1 MAAGEP
7 VAIVG
12 MAVLLPGAA
21 DLAAYWRN
29 LTGGFDAITEVPAD
43 RLDSG
48 FHAADPDDDLPP
60 EVTYCHRGG
69 FLDEPVTVD
78 AGAFGI
84 VPNSIE
90 GMEPDQLIA
99 LRVAAAAVADAGGL
113 RGLGDPTRI
122 GVILGR
128 GGYLSPG
135 LMRFGQRVRT
145 VREVTRVLT
154 ELVPGLERERL
165 EQVRAALHEQFGP
178 MRPEATIG
186 LVPNLA
192 ASRVANRLDL
202 RGPAYTVDAACASSL
217 IAVDQ
222 ATRELAEGRCDAVLA
237 GGVHHCHDDT
247 LWSVFSQLRALSPS
261 QRIRP
266 LSRAADGLLIGEGT
280 GVVVLKRL
288 ADARRDGD
296 RVYAV
301 VRGTGTSSDGRGQ
314 SLFNPD
320 AGGQEIAL
328 RRAWQAAG
336 LDPAAP
342 HSVGL
347 LEAHGTATRAGD
359 DAELTTLARVF
370 GAPAGSRG
378 VIGSVK
384 SMIGHTMPA
393 AGIAGLVKAAL
404 AIHHATLLPTL
415 HCDDPNPLLERT
427 RFRPISAAVPWESAA
442 PRRAAVEAFGFGGI
456 NAHVVLEEEP
466 GQQARA
472 PVRTVEPERVLR
484 LAADGPERLRE
495 LLDRPDVDLRSTAES
510 EGGCRLGIVD
520 PTAKRLAAARR
531 VLAAGKPWRGRGDI
545 WFSPRPLLREG
556 SAAKVAFVFPG
567 LEAEFNP
574 KCADVAEHFGR
585 VEPGLSTDTVLSRA
599 KSVTEVGLLLDAVLR
614 RIGIRP
620 DALAGHSLGEWTAMT
635 AAGLCADGLLE
646 RFGTADFRLPEV
658 DFLALG
664 CSAEEAGA
672 RIEAEPD
679 LVVSH
684 DNAPRQSIVC
694 GPPSAIARLATT
706 LRADGIVARPLPFR
720 SGFHTPVMGPLLAY
734 YAGVFDG
741 MRLGVPDTPIWSA
754 TTARPYPKSTA
765 DLRTLFLEHLVR
777 PVRFRELV
785 ERLYVDGFRVFIHIG
800 PGQLGSF
807 IDDTLADRDHL
818 TVSASSGL
826 RQGMAQLRRVAI
838 AFWVEGG
845 RPDFGALDGP
855 VEDGVTV
862 STTCPP
868 LSVPPSARGLLA
880 GAVEPEVPAGLPG
893 GVAAE
898 FEALLADTRK
908 AARSVL
914 AAAQGGRTLRVSLAE
929 MPYLRAHRFFRQ
941 REDWPDETDRRPVV
955 PATTLVE
962 FAMREA
968 ERACP
973 GMVAVGVRGARFH
986 RWLTASPAQSVP
998 LGLERLAPDRIAV
1011 RVGEF
1016 TSMTVELAAR
1026 YPAPARPPFVI
1037 EDPEQEPPL
1046 PAAEIYRR
1054 REMFHGPE
1062 FQGLAEIE
1070 ALGEWHIRGVLT
1082 VLPTPGALLDNVGQL
1097 LGCWLM
1103 ATQHE
1108 RLLAFPASISSIAV
1122 FGPPLP
1128 PETRVSCTVRVRTPR
1143 PETLEM
1149 DAQIVHNGQVWAEI
1163 NSWQDVRLDCD
1174 RNAHRVYAFPR
1185 DNLLARRQG
1194 DGWWRVVDPWRSV
1207 AARELYAGVYL
1218 SAPER
1223 TEYERV
1229 PPRRRGEWL
1238 LGRIA
1243 VKDAVRSWL
1252 AESGAEPAF
1261 PAEILVTG
1269 DEELSVRGHHGRRLP
1284 WLRVSITRGAEPGV
1298 VLAKAE
1304 QREDVRI

>member
-1 MAAGEP
+1 MAEREP

-12 MAVLLPGAA
+12 MAVLLPGAV
-21 DLAAYWRN
+21 DLVAYWRN
-29 LTGGFDAITEVPAD
+29 LTGGFDAITEVPAE

-48 FHAADPDDDLPP
+48 FHAADPDGELPP
-60 EVTYCHRGG
+60 ELTYCRRGG

-78 AGAFGI
+78 VGAFGI

-113 RGLGDPTRI
+113 RGLGDPARI

-154 ELVPGLERERL
+154 ELVPGLAAERL
-165 EQVRAALHEQFGP
+165 EQVRAALLEQFGP

-217 IAVDQ
+217 LAVDQ
-222 ATRELAEGRCDAVLA
+222 AVGELASGRCDAVLA

-247 LWSVFSQLRALSPS
+247 LWSLFSQLRALSPS

-266 LSRAADGLLIGEGT
+266 LSREADGLLIGEGT

-301 VRGTGTSSDGRGQ
+301 ILGTGTSSDGRGQ

-320 AGGQEIAL
+320 AGGQEVAL
-328 RRAWQAAG
+328 RRAWRAAG
-336 LDPAAP
+336 LDPAEP
-342 HSVGL
+342 DSVGL

-370 GAPAGSRG
+370 GGPSGRPA

-404 AIHHATLLPTL
+404 AVHHATLLPTL
-415 HCDDPNPLLERT
+415 HCENPNPLLERT
-427 RFRPISAAVPWESAA
+427 RFCPIAAAVPWESAT
-442 PRRAAVEAFGFGGI
+442 PRRAAVDAFGFGGI

-472 PVRTVEPERVLR
+472 PVRTVEPERVVR

-495 LLDRPDVDLRSTAES
+495 LLDRPDAELRAATGQQ
-510 EGGCRLGIVD
+510 GGCRLGIVG

-545 WFSPRPLLREG
+545 WFSPRPLLATG
-556 SAAKVAFVFPG
+556 SAARVAFLFPG
-567 LEAEFNP
+567 LEAEFAPNT
-574 KCADVAEHFGR
+574 ADVAEHFGF
-585 VEPGLSTDTVLSRA
+585 VQPPLGTDTVLARA
-599 KSVTEVGLLLDAVLR
+599 VAVTEVGMLLDAAVR

-620 DALAGHSLGEWTAMT
+620 DGLAGHSVGEWTAM
-635 AAGLCADGLLE
+635 AVGGLCARSPLDH
-646 RFGTADFRLPEV
+646 FGATDLRLPEV

-672 RIEAEPD
+672 RLETEPD

-694 GPPSAIARLATT
+694 GPPAAIGRLAATM
-706 LRADGIVARPLPFR
+706 RAEGIVARPLPFR
-720 SGFHTPVMGPLLAY
+720 SGFHTPAMRPLLAH
-734 YAGVFDG
+734 YAEVFDG
-741 MRLGVPDTPIWSA
+741 MRLGVPDIPVWSA
-754 TTARPYPKSTA
+754 TTAGPYPDSTA
-765 DLRTLFLEHLVR
+765 QLRALFLEHLVR

-785 ERLYVDGFRVFIHIG
+785 DRLYREGFRAFVHLG

-807 IDDTLADRDHL
+807 VDDTLADREHL
-818 TVSASSGL
+818 TVSAGSAL

-838 AFWVEGG
+838 AFWTEGAE
-845 RPDFGALDGP
+845 PDFGVLEQRA
-855 VEDGVTV
+855 EHGVRIGTA
-862 STTCPP
+862 CPP
-868 LSVPPSARGLLA
+868 LSVPARARGLLA
-880 GAVEPEVPAGLPG
+880 GAVEPEVPEGLPA

-898 FEALLADTRK
+898 FAALLADTRE

-914 AAAQGGRTLRVSLAE
+914 ARYGATLRVSLTE

-941 REDWPDETDRRPVV
+941 REDWPEETDRRPVV

-968 ERACP
+968 ERTRP
-973 GMVAVGVRGARFH
+973 GMVAIAVRQARFH
-986 RWLTASPAQSVP
+986 RWLTAAPARSVR
-998 LGLERLAPDRIAV
+998 LELEHPAADRVAV
-1011 RVGEF
+1011 RIGEF
-1016 TSMTVELAAR
+1016 ASMTVRLAER
-1026 YPAPARPPFVI
+1026 HPVAPSPWVI
-1037 EDPEQEPPL
+1037 ADPEQAPPL

-1070 ALGEWHIRGVLT
+1070 ALGAGHIRGTLT
-1082 VLPTPGALLDNVGQL
+1082 VLPAPGALLDNVGQL

-1103 ATQHE
+1103 ATQRE
-1108 RLLAFPASISSIAV
+1108 RLLAFPASIDSIVV

-1128 PETRVSCTVRVRTPR
+1128 AGTRVGCTVRVRIPR

-1149 DAQIVHNGQVWAEI
+1149 AAQIVHNGQVWAEI
-1163 NSWQDVRLDCD
+1163 SGWQDVRLDCD
-1174 RNAHRVYAFPR
+1174 RHAHRVYAFPR
-1185 DNLLARRQG
+1185 DNLLARRQQ
-1194 DGWWRVVDPWRSV
+1194 DGWWRVADPWTSV

-1223 TEYERV
+1223 AEYERV
-1229 PPRRRGEWL
+1229 PPRRRRDWL

-1243 VKDAVRSWL
+1243 IKDAVRSML
-1252 AESGAEPAF
+1252 AEPAF

-1269 DEELSVRGHHGRRLP
+1269 DEEPSVRGHHGRWLP
-1284 WLRVSITRGAEPGV
+1284 ELRVSLAPGAEPGV

-1304 QREDVRI
+1304 QREDVPV